1 MEVNHTSLNSEFR
14 FKDGATRNASRISKE
29 KWEEHRELLCSLY
42 EQNTIAK
49 IITFMRTEHD
59 FSAK

>member
-1 MEVNHTSLNSEFR
+1 MEVNHTTFNSEFK
-14 FKDGATRNASRISKE
+14 FKDGNARNAPRISKR

-42 EQNTIAK
+42 EQNTIAE

-59 FSAK
+59 FAAK